1 MSGTLYKYVHKNVSA
16 ATLTSSDSDFE
27 NLEQVVSLSG
37 NKKDLGEEVNIQ
49 GHLEQQTVS
58 IQVNKEIW
66 SSRQGIFKEI

>member
-27 NLEQVVSLSG
+27 HLEQVVSLSG

-49 GHLEQQTVS
+49 GNLEQQTVS

-66 SSRQGIFKEI
+66 SSRQ